1 MSYNPQSTSSVASD
15 LMNCIISIKQENG
28 ENTDY
33 AEEVMQRSIELDLMI
48 EDKTADYIN
57 HKYDSYQA
65 YQLDMNNLIEER
77 HLILKAFNQY
87 LYNTEFL
94 ATKPLDEF
102 QIDQKAA
109 VFNRRQIENKEHV
122 NNVINNLDPNDEFKK
137 RLTDQFKRYMLAH
150 KIDAKRLSE
159 EGDPFNLLYKVSLY
173 LYELPEYLNAKIDN

>member
-1 MSYNPQSTSSVASD
+1 MSYNPESTSSVASD
-15 LMNCIISIKQENG
+15 LMNCVISIKQENK

-57 HKYDSYQA
+57 NKYDSYQA
-65 YQLDMNNLIEER
+65 YQLDMNRLIEER

-94 ATKPLDEF
+94 ATQPLDEF
-102 QIDQKAA
+102 QIDQKAT

-122 NNVINNLDPNDEFKK
+122 NNVVNNLDPNDEYKK
-137 RLTDQFKRYMLAH
+137 RLTDQFKRYMAAH
-150 KIDAKRLSE
+150 KVNTKRLNE
-159 EGDPFNLLYKVSLY
+159 EGDPFNTLYKISLY
-173 LYELPEYLNAKIDN
+173 LYELPDYLNTKVNK